1 MSLLAHSLDFINS
14 LPLALPN
21 PPPAPPPGFE
31 GPVGVILGWVKW
43 VALIVAVLG
52 VIIIGGKMA
61 INVRRGEAA
70 GELGG
75 LLYVGVGCI
84 LIGTAV
90 SLVGFISGS

>member
-1 MSLLAHSLDFINS
+1 MSLLAHSFDFINS

-52 VIIIGGKMA
+52 VIIIGGKRA
-61 INVRRGEAA
+61 ALRGRR
-70 GELGG
+70 LH
-75 LLYVGVGCI
+75 LDRHSSVSRRLY
-84 LIGTAV
+84 
-90 SLVGFISGS
+90 FR